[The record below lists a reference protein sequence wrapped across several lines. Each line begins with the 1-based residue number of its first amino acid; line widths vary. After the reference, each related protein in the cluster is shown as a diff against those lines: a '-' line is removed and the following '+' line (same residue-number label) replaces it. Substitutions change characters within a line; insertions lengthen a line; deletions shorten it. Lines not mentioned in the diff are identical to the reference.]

1 MSIRHALFAASAAG
15 VVASATLAGPGG
27 FLVVPD
33 WTADRVVALNPF
45 DGSVINANLISG
57 AGTLLSPK
65 SAVDSGRGTI
75 FVSDQLADTI
85 TEWRLDGGFVG
96 TVVQG
101 GAAGQ
106 IDNLRGMTVRDN
118 FMYVTVG
125 SGTFAGS
132 VQRFDLNGG
141 SQSTFATT
149 GGSPFDIFFY
159 NDEALV
165 SNSTTNLVDRFDM
178 SGNLLGSFNA
188 PGMSFPQQIQ
198 ERANGNLIVA
208 TFSGAGASGIYEF
221 DSNYTLLNSFQ
232 LGLGLRG
239 VYELGNGNLLFTN
252 GSAIFTLD
260 TATGQT
266 TQVLSGGNFQY
277 IHLVIPAPGAAGVL
291 ALGGLAAARRR
302 RR

>member
-1 MSIRHALFAASAAG
+1 MQFRHALLAASAAG
-15 VVASATLAGPGG
+15 FVASASIAGPGG

-33 WTADRVVALNPF
+33 WTADRVVSLSPF
-45 DGSVINANLISG
+45 DGSVINANLIAG
-57 AGTLLSPK
+57 AGTLQSPK
-65 SAVDSGRGTI
+65 SAVYSGRGTI
-75 FVSDQLADTI
+75 FVSDQLADSI
-85 TEWRLDGGFVG
+85 TEWRFDGAFVG

-106 IDNLRGMTVRDN
+106 IDNLRGMTVHN
-118 FMYVTVG
+118 GFMYVTAG
-125 SGTFAGS
+125 SGTFAGT

-141 SQSTFATT
+141 SQSTFASP

-159 NDEALV
+159 NGEALI
-165 SNSTTNLVDRFDM
+165 SNSSTNRVDRFDM
-178 SGNLLGSFNA
+178 GGNLLGSFNA

-198 ERANGNLIVA
+198 QRANGNLLVA
-208 TFSGAGASGIYEF
+208 TFSGGAASGIYEF
-221 DSNYTLLNSFQ
+221 DSSYNLVNSYQ

-277 IHLVIPAPGAAGVL
+277 IHLIPAPGAAGVM
-291 ALGGLAAARRR
+291 AIAGLVAARRR
-302 RR
+302 R

>member
-1 MSIRHALFAASAAG
+1 MKLRHGLFAVAAAG
-15 VVASATLAGPGG
+15 AVASSSLAGSGA

-45 DGSVINANLISG
+45 DGSVINANLIMG

-75 FVSDQLADTI
+75 FVSDQLADSI

-101 GAAGQ
+101 GATGQ
-106 IDNLRGMTVRDN
+106 IDNLRGMTVRN
-118 FMYVTVG
+118 GFMYVTVG
-125 SGTFAGS
+125 SGTFAGT

-141 SQSTFATT
+141 SQSTFASP

-159 NDEALV
+159 NNEALV
-165 SNSTTNLVDRFDM
+165 TNSTTNRVDRFDL

-198 ERANGNLIVA
+198 ERANGNLLVA
-208 TFSGAGASGIYEF
+208 TFSGATSGIYEF
-221 DSNYTLLNSFQ
+221 DSSYTLLNSYQ

-239 VYELGNGNLLFTN
+239 VYELGNGDLLFTN

-277 IHLVIPAPGAAGVL
+277 IHLVVPAPGAFGAL
-291 ALGGLAAARRR
+291 ALAGIAAARRR
-302 RR
+302 R